1 MAAGKSLDA
10 KANTRMMFSYAGML
24 GAICYFVEPKE
35 TYVSVQNATYV
46 VFGVYGIFFVLF
58 TFLNEM
64 FFSDNFKKGPKDNF
78 GYLFMKMFGFQ
89 GFFLLFFLYNFVPAS
104 ASFKYLAIFNAIMC
118 YVGPQRGELLNVGNV
133 KDAHI
138 VPHVCLMLVSAT
150 SIAALL

>member
-1 MAAGKSLDA
+1 
-10 KANTRMMFSYAGML
+10 ML

-35 TYVSVQNATYV
+35 TYLSVQNATYLQY
-46 VFGVYGIFFVLF
+46 GVYGIFFVLF

-64 FFSDNFKKGPKDNF
+64 FFSDNFVKGPKDNF

-89 GFFLLFFLYNFVPAS
+89 GFFQLFFLYNFVPAS
-104 ASFKYLAIFNAIMC
+104 ASFKYLALMNAMMC

-138 VPHVCLMLVSAT
+138 VPHVFLMLVSAASLVT
-150 SIAALL
+150 LL